1 MITYGYAKNYKYIS
15 DGTLQIQVRIPSIH
29 GAYKQ
34 SNYQGKTI
42 RNYTDDKNLPWHPSV
57 LLPHLPNEGEV
68 VALITTSSSKS
79 SDLMVI
85 GLTGGSYYN
94 GSPDMKG

>member
-42 RNYTDDKNLPWHPSV
+42 RNYTDDIRHYCCHIYL
-57 LLPHLPNEGEV
+57 
-68 VALITTSSSKS
+68 
-79 SDLMVI
+79 
-85 GLTGGSYYN
+85 
-94 GSPDMKG
+94 MKGKLLH